1 MQSKATKC
9 CLLKPDA
16 NDRHVAV
23 PNEAPQCDTLNFQE
37 KPSSMLN
44 FRCPAVL
51 LLTILIPFAAVPA
64 SAQKPPIQITADLTD
79 APRKL
84 YHADV
89 DLPVTAGPLTL
100 TTPKW
105 IPGNHRPTGPVDS
118 ITGVVFTVAGKPI
131 VWRRDAVDLFQFH
144 LTIPEGATTLHAH
157 LDCIVTGRISQKLA
171 VLEWEKLLLYP
182 ANTPVRDI
190 PVQPSLKVP
199 AGWGIGTALSP
210 IEVGSYPVPAAGSIT
225 HYAAT
230 NVEQLEDS
238 PVIAGQ
244 YFHEFALAPT
254 ITPKHFIDVVS
265 DFPED
270 SNLRPSV
277 LAALNNLV
285 READALYASHHYNVY
300 HFLLTL
306 SDVAGGEGLEHGQ
319 SSDNGVGEKGFADDA
334 HQLSEADLL
343 PHEFTHSWN
352 GKYRRPAGLYQPDFA
367 TAQQGALLW
376 VYEGM
381 THYLGNVLAAR
392 SGLKNQAQYRDML
405 AMSAAN
411 LDYKPGRQWRPTED
425 TDVAASILRGG
436 NPAWSNWKRGQDYYQ
451 EGELLWLDADTLIRK
466 FTQNKKS
473 LDDFQKIFLA
483 KGGNTGPLIVT
494 YTFDELVQD
503 LNAVVPYD
511 WATFLHDRVDK
522 INPRA
527 DLAGI
532 ERGGYKL
539 VYKDKPNPSERT
551 MASAGGRRAAGV
563 DCWYSI
569 GLRIAADGGIADVR
583 WNGPADKARLA
594 PGEKLIAV
602 NGQIFSPEV
611 LREAIRASK
620 GNTEP
625 IHLIVQADSFVSNSD
640 IEYHDGERHPALERV
655 DGTPAYLDD
664 ITKALTTPEKASPTP
679 KEDEE

>member
-1 MQSKATKC
+1 MVEIWCRFKILLSLLIALTSVSAVAQSST
-9 CLLKPDA
+9 
-16 NDRHVAV
+16 
-23 PNEAPQCDTLNFQE
+23 
-37 KPSSMLN
+37 
-44 FRCPAVL
+44 
-51 LLTILIPFAAVPA
+51 
-64 SAQKPPIQITADLTD
+64 IQITADLSD

-84 YHADV
+84 YHAEV

-105 IPGNHRPTGPVDS
+105 IPGNHRPTGPADS
-118 ITGVVFTVAGKPI
+118 ITGVVFTVDGRPI
-131 VWRRDAVDLFQFH
+131 PWRRDDVDLYQFH
-144 LTIPEGATTLHAH
+144 VTIPPGTTTLHAH
-157 LDCIVTGRISQKLA
+157 LDCIVTARVTQKMA

-182 ANTPVRDI
+182 ANIPVREI
-190 PVQPSLKVP
+190 PIQPSLKVP
-199 AGWGIGTALSP
+199 AGWGIGTALTP
-210 IEVGSYPVPAAGSIT
+210 VGSGPYPVPAAGST
-225 HYAAT
+225 TKFAAT

-238 PVIAGQ
+238 PIITGQ

-254 ITPKHFIDVVS
+254 VTPKHYIDVVS
-265 DFPED
+265 DAPED
-270 SNLRPSV
+270 SNLRPTT

-285 READALYASHHYNVY
+285 READALYASHHYHVY

-334 HQLSEADLL
+334 HQLAEADLL
-343 PHEFTHSWN
+343 SHEFTHSWN
-352 GKYRRPAGLYQPDFA
+352 GKYRRPVGLYQPDFA

-392 SGLKNQAQYRDML
+392 SGLKTQAQYRDML

-411 LDYKPGRQWRPTED
+411 LDYKPGREWRSTED
-425 TDVAASILRGG
+425 TAVGASILRGG
-436 NPAWSNWKRGQDYYQ
+436 NPAWANWRRGQDYYQ

-466 FTQNKKS
+466 LTGDKKS

-483 KGGNTGPLIVT
+483 KGGNTGPEIVT

-503 LNAVVPYD
+503 LNQVAPYD

-532 ERGGYKL
+532 EQGGYKL
-539 VYKDKPNPSERT
+539 VYKETPNPSERT
-551 MASAGGRRAAGV
+551 MAAAGGRRGGGGV

-569 GLRIAADGGIADVR
+569 GLRMGGDGSISDVR
-583 WNGPADKARLA
+583 WNGPGDKARLG
-594 PGEKLIAV
+594 PGEKIIAV
-602 NGQIFSPEV
+602 NGQIFSNEA
-611 LREAIRASK
+611 LRDAIRAAK

-625 IHLIVQADSFVSNSD
+625 IHLIVQADALVSNAEID
-640 IEYHDGERHPALERV
+640 YHEGERYPVLERV
-655 DGTPAYLDD
+655 EGTPAYLDD
-664 ITKALTTPEKASPTP
+664 ITKPLTTPEKAPPAP
-679 KEDEE
+679 KRDDE